1 MSAIHFAISARD
13 GAARAGRLE
22 LAHGV
27 VHTPAFMPVGTAAT
41 VKGMLPEAVAASG
54 AEILLGNVYHLMLR
68 PGAERIAELGGRTQH
83 RHQVD
88 KRIARVIE
96 RNHPNPVRNRS

>member
-1 MSAIHFAISARD
+1 MSAIPFVISARD

-27 VHTPAFMPVGTAAT
+27 VNTPAFMPVGTAAT

-54 AEILLGNVYHLMLR
+54 ADILL
-68 PGAERIAELGGRTQH
+68 
-83 RHQVD
+83 
-88 KRIARVIE
+88 
-96 RNHPNPVRNRS
+96 